1 MLKPDNFGGKIEAK
15 KKKKTVRIES
25 RTIVI
30 DVAKICQIGR
40 AHV

>member
-1 MLKPDNFGGKIEAK
+1 MLKPENFRGKSRQK

-30 DVAKICQIGR
+30 DVAKIC
-40 AHV
+40 

>member
-1 MLKPDNFGGKIEAK
+1 MLKPKNFGGKSRQ

-30 DVAKICQIGR
+30 DVAKIC
-40 AHV
+40 